1 MNANWWK
8 EAVVYQ
14 IYPRSFND
22 TTGSGTGDLNGVTK
36 RLDYLKDLGVD
47 VVWLTPVYKSPQHD
61 NGYDIANYYEIDP
74 LYGTMQDFDKLLNET
89 HARGMKLIMD
99 LVVNHT
105 STEHEWFQEAQKSK
119 DNPYRDYYIWRDEPN
134 NWESKFGGSAW
145 EWHEATGQ
153 YYLHLFDK
161 TQADLNWD
169 NPKLREEIYRMIEF
183 WGKKGIDGF
192 RLDVVNLLS
201 KGETFE
207 DDHVG
212 DGRRFYTDGPR
223 IHEYIHEMSTR
234 AFLPYGMMTVG
245 EMSSTTLEQ
254 GVLYTRPDRQELD
267 MIFHFHHLKVDYPNG
282 EKWTEAPIN
291 FEQLKEIFTKW
302 QEGMDS
308 GGGWNAVFWSNH
320 DQPRAGSRFGDGSP
334 EAAKMLA
341 TAIHLLNGTPYI
353 YQGEELGMTSPI
365 FKTIEEYRDVESL
378 NAYDL
383 LIEQGVPEKEV
394 LSILA
399 SKSRDNGR
407 TPMQWSG
414 EKPHAGFTNGTPW
427 IGLAD
432 NWETINAENAI
443 NDPSSVYYHFKQ
455 LIQLRKKHP
464 VIQSGSV
471 RFLDHLHPALFAY
484 ERVLD
489 DKRLVVVCNFS
500 SEAVEVSL
508 QIHEVLISHLPIQSI
523 DDQKFVLPGYGA
535 IAFFA

>member
-1 MNANWWK
+1 MNGNWWK

-74 LYGTMQDFDKLLNET
+74 LYGTMKDFDELLNET

-105 STEHEWFQEAQKSK
+105 STEHDWFQEAKKSK

-161 TQADLNWD
+161 TQADLNWE
-169 NPKLREEIYRMIEF
+169 NPKLREEIYRMVEF
-183 WGKKGIDGF
+183 WGKKGINGF

-267 MIFHFHHLKVDYPNG
+267 MIFHFHHLKVDYPDG
-282 EKWTEAPIN
+282 EKWTKAPIN

-308 GGGWNAVFWSNH
+308 GGGWNAVFWSIMIN
-320 DQPRAGSRFGDGSP
+320 RARVRD
-334 EAAKMLA
+334 LV
-341 TAIHLLNGTPYI
+341 TAPL
-353 YQGEELGMTSPI
+353 
-365 FKTIEEYRDVESL
+365 
-378 NAYDL
+378 
-383 LIEQGVPEKEV
+383 
-394 LSILA
+394 
-399 SKSRDNGR
+399 
-407 TPMQWSG
+407 
-414 EKPHAGFTNGTPW
+414 
-427 IGLAD
+427 
-432 NWETINAENAI
+432 
-443 NDPSSVYYHFKQ
+443 
-455 LIQLRKKHP
+455 
-464 VIQSGSV
+464 
-471 RFLDHLHPALFAY
+471 
-484 ERVLD
+484 
-489 DKRLVVVCNFS
+489 KRPKC
-500 SEAVEVSL
+500 
-508 QIHEVLISHLPIQSI
+508 
-523 DDQKFVLPGYGA
+523 
-535 IAFFA
+535 

>member
-1 MNANWWK
+1 MNGNWWK

-74 LYGTMQDFDKLLNET
+74 LYGTMKDFDELLNET

-105 STEHEWFQEAQKSK
+105 STEHDWFQEAKKSK

-161 TQADLNWD
+161 TQADLNWE
-169 NPKLREEIYRMIEF
+169 NPKLREEIYRMVEF
-183 WGKKGIDGF
+183 WGKKGINGF

-267 MIFHFHHLKVDYPNG
+267 MIFHFHHLKVDYPDG
-282 EKWTEAPIN
+282 EKWTKAPIN

-341 TAIHLLNGTPYI
+341 TTIHLLNGTPYI
-353 YQGEELGMTSPI
+353 YQGEELGMTSPA
-365 FKTIEEYRDVESL
+365 FKTIEEYRDVETL

-383 LIEQGVPEKEV
+383 LREQGVPEKEV

-443 NDPSSVYYHFKQ
+443 NDSSSVYYHFKQ

-464 VIQSGSV
+464 IIQSGSV
-471 RFLDHLHPALFAY
+471 QFLDHLHHALFAY

-489 DKRLVVVCNFS
+489 DKRLVVVSNFS
-500 SEAVEVSL
+500 SEAVEVPL
-508 QIHEVLISHLPIQSI
+508 QIHEVLISHLPIQSV